1 MPAKKKK
8 DNYFQNLGK
17 EFAQFM
23 EAKASANSA
32 EGQYKYRNWKDDS
45 KTLEE
50 LKRKASRD
58 RYLKE
63 EKDRTLKKERNAKG
77 QLAGA
82 LLQGRRYKGNKQVTK
97 KKK

>member
-32 EGQYKYRNWKDDS
+32 EGQYLS
-45 KTLEE
+45 
-50 LKRKASRD
+50 
-58 RYLKE
+58 
-63 EKDRTLKKERNAKG
+63 
-77 QLAGA
+77 
-82 LLQGRRYKGNKQVTK
+82 
-97 KKK
+97 